1 MFCVERAPLLI
12 NATDDAIVVRTMHR
26 LVVDHAERNAPLLRL
41 LLGSGQFSAR
51 VARLPTG
58 DYLIDDTILVERKT
72 KADFVAS
79 LIDGRLFPQVA
90 RLAQSRYRSVMLIEG
105 PVRAGAPDVHPHSVE
120 GALVSIAAMWRLPVL
135 HSTDPG
141 ESCRLLQFLANQ
153 GSESRERVLP
163 RYDRKPKRLATRR
176 LFVLQGLPGI
186 GPELARRLL
195 SALGSV
201 ARVMT
206 ADAATL
212 EEVRGVGPK
221 KAARIRELV
230 DG

>member
-1 MFCVERAPLLI
+1 
-12 NATDDAIVVRTMHR
+12 
-26 LVVDHAERNAPLLRL
+26 
-41 LLGSGQFSAR
+41 
-51 VARLPTG
+51 
-58 DYLIDDTILVERKT
+58 
-72 KADFVAS
+72 
-79 LIDGRLFPQVA
+79 
-90 RLAQSRYRSVMLIEG
+90 
-105 PVRAGAPDVHPHSVE
+105 
-120 GALVSIAAMWRLPVL
+120 MWRLPVL

-212 EEVRGVGPK
+212 ERGPWRWPEEGGSNPGAGRRLDGPSSRRVAQSQHMRSGRRTRQRRQRSRQKRLRGVATSDIMWSLWQPWRGES
-221 KAARIRELV
+221 ASES
-230 DG
+230 